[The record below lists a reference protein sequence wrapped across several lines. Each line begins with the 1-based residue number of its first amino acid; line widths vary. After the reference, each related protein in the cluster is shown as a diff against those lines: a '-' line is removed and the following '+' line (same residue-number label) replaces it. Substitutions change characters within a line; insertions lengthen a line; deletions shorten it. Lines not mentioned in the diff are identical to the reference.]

1 MCLNFFPWIWPW
13 VWFQDFGELS
23 WTVKHHPMPWYQ
35 ICTIPGCSS
44 RSDRR
49 ECEGV
54 KFHRLP
60 QDPDQRYRWLVSIK
74 KPISVSEN
82 TRICS
87 LHFERSEGTVK
98 SLIPTIFPWSI
109 PVKLRHPPAIRNP
122 IPPTKRKHEESP
134 TPSKIAKRKIE
145 SHRVNCSVGGK
156 SIEEVRTLSNQH
168 FFLKW
173 FEGSDSDLQFYT
185 GLPSYPVFMCLYI

>member
-1 MCLNFFPWIWPW
+1 MYSTLRVLYACDRELYPLYIPSNYMEWYFP
-13 VWFQDFGELS
+13 
-23 WTVKHHPMPWYQ
+23 
-35 ICTIPGCSS
+35 
-44 RSDRR
+44 
-49 ECEGV
+49 
-54 KFHRLP
+54 LP
-60 QDPDQRYRWLVSIK
+60 LPYPTPRPDQRYRWLVSIK

-168 FFLKW
+168 FFLK
-173 FEGSDSDLQFYT
+173 
-185 GLPSYPVFMCLYI
+185 